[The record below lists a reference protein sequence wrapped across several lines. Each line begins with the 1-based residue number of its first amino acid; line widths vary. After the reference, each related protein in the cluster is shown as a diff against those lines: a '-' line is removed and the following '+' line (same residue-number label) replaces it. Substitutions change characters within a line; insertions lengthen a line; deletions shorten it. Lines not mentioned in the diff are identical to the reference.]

1 MLPSRFSLTK
11 TMEDRLKREK
21 QRTGVS
27 PNILAREL
35 FFKSIEQGAI
45 TQSAQEFI
53 SGDMML
59 EKSTWLGELE
69 TVTEA
74 ILKNLYGTLEKTEAA
89 QKWALHV
96 ERADL

>member
-11 TMEDRLKREK
+11 TMEEKLKREK

-35 FFKSIEQGAI
+35 FFRSIEQGPI
-45 TQSAQEFI
+45 TESTQEFV
-53 SGDMML
+53 GGHMML
-59 EKSTWLGELE
+59 EKSTWLGELD
-69 TVTEA
+69 TATEA

-96 ERADL
+96 ERAAL